1 MTDPDDY
8 SGGVFNLTFGRNTN
22 RTCADITIAVDDIFE
37 DDEVFGVS
45 VFSDDSAIQPG
56 SATNVSVIILDEA
69 RESKKNFLPLH
80 FLQ

>member
-8 SGGVFNLTFGRNTN
+8 SGGVFNLTFERNTTRACVN
-22 RTCADITIAVDDIFE
+22 ITIAVDNIFE

-56 SATNVSVIILDEA
+56 SATNVAVTILDEA
-69 RESKKNFLPLH
+69 RESKKNILPLH
-80 FLQ
+80 YLQ